1 MTDLDKEALDE
12 HITNIPDEEEYDED
26 PDEQYDNGDEAYD
39 AMMDEI
45 VGDYFDRLRDRQ
57 ELYKKLLLCDYHGNH
72 NEERDNLEKELL
84 INITGTDRD
93 WKEDAGRHKDE

>member
-1 MTDLDKEALDE
+1 MTSDLPEG
-12 HITNIPDEEEYDED
+12 ITQGMIDTHFEPNDIEEPYDD
-26 PDEQYDNGDEAYD
+26 GDAGYD

-72 NEERDNLEKELL
+72 NTERDNLEKELL

-93 WKEDAGRHKDE
+93 WKEDAGRHKDG

>member
-1 MTDLDKEALDE
+1 MTSDLPEG
-12 HITNIPDEEEYDED
+12 ITQGMIDTHFEPNDIEEPYDD
-26 PDEQYDNGDEAYD
+26 GDDRYD

-45 VGDYFDRLRDRQ
+45 VGDYFDRLRARQ

-72 NEERDNLEKELL
+72 NTERDNLEKELL

>member
-45 VGDYFDRLRDRQ
+45 VGDYFDRLRKRQ

-72 NEERDNLEKELL
+72 NVERDNLEKKLL

-93 WKEDAGRHKDE
+93 WKEDAGRQK

>member
-1 MTDLDKEALDE
+1 MTSDLPEG
-12 HITNIPDEEEYDED
+12 ITQGMIDTHFESDDIEEPYDD
-26 PDEQYDNGDEAYD
+26 GDDRYD

-72 NEERDNLEKELL
+72 NTERDNLEKELL

-93 WKEDAGRHKDE
+93 WKEDAGRQK

>member
-1 MTDLDKEALDE
+1 MVLPDAMNFEDAVDEAGYEGDF
-12 HITNIPDEEEYDED
+12 DRGYDD
-26 PDEQYDNGDEAYD
+26 GDEAYD

-45 VGDYFDRLRDRQ
+45 VGDYFDRLRKRQ

-72 NEERDNLEKELL
+72 NTERDNLEKELL

-93 WKEDAGRHKDE
+93 WKEDAGRHEDG

>member
-1 MTDLDKEALDE
+1 MVLPDAINFEDAVDEAGYEGDFDQSWG
-12 HITNIPDEEEYDED
+12 T
-26 PDEQYDNGDEAYD
+26 DEAYD
-39 AMMDEI
+39 AMMDEV
-45 VGDYFDRLRDRQ
+45 VGDYFDRLRERQ

-93 WKEDAGRHKDE
+93 WKEDAGRHKDG

>member
-1 MTDLDKEALDE
+1 MSSDLPEG
-12 HITNIPDEEEYDED
+12 ITQGMIDAHFESNDIEEPYDD
-26 PDEQYDNGDEAYD
+26 GDAQYD

-45 VGDYFDRLRDRQ
+45 VGDYFDRLRKRQ

-72 NEERDNLEKELL
+72 NTERDNLEKELL

-93 WKEDAGRHKDE
+93 WKEDAGRHNE